1 MRRGWPR
8 SATGWLAGLGAVMVT
23 GYIVAAVFATTLSP
37 HPPDERTGPPLDRPS
52 TAHPLG
58 TNDVGEDLLSELLHG
73 ARVPLTV
80 GIASA
85 TMATL
90 LGGGVGLLAGSG
102 HRRVDAVLMRSVD
115 LALIVPFV
123 PLLIVVA
130 TYVGRGI
137 VAQTVVIGALLW
149 AAPARVIRS
158 QVLSTRQHRY
168 VRTTATFGAS
178 RWHVL
183 HRHLLPAVAPL
194 MVLEFIRA
202 VQIAVLLESTLSF
215 LGLGD
220 PSRESW
226 GSMLY
231 YATARGAFL
240 TGAWKWWIVP
250 PGLAIAGLAA
260 AFGLAGLTIEE
271 GADPRLKTQM
281 RRMTV

>member
-1 MRRGWPR
+1 M
-8 SATGWLAGLGAVMVT
+8 TGWLAALGVVMT
-23 GYIVAAVFATTLSP
+23 AGYVVVAVFAATLSP
-37 HPPDERTGPPLDRPS
+37 HPPDERTGAPLDRPS
-52 TAHPLG
+52 SAHLLG
-58 TNDVGEDLLSELLHG
+58 TNDVGEDLLSELVHG
-73 ARVPLTV
+73 ARVPLVV
-80 GIASA
+80 GVASGA
-85 TMATL
+85 VAIL

-102 HRRVDAVLMRSVD
+102 RRRLDAVLMRSVD
-115 LALIVPFV
+115 LALVVPFV

-130 TYVGRGI
+130 THVGRGMLTQ
-137 VAQTVVIGALLW
+137 ALVIGALLW

-168 VRTTATFGAS
+168 VRTTATFAAS

-183 HRHLLPAVAPL
+183 RRHLLPAVAPL
-194 MVLEFIRA
+194 VVLEFVRA

-220 PSRESW
+220 PTRESW

-250 PGLAIAGLAA
+250 PGLAIAGLVT
-260 AFGLAGLTIEE
+260 GLAFMGLDIEE
-271 GADPRLKTQM
+271 RADPRLRTQM